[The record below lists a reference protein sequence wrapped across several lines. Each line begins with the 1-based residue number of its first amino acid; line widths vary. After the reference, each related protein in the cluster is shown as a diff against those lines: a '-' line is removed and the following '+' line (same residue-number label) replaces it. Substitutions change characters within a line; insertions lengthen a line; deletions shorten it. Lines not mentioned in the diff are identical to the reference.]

1 MKVLLLDQA
10 FYPDVVS
17 VAQHASGLSR
27 MLVARGHEVTVVASQ
42 RGYDDPSMRFHLR
55 ETWHGVQIVRV
66 RCTGFGKGA
75 KWRRAADFA
84 TFLGS
89 CCIQLMMLGRFDLV
103 VSMTAPPLL
112 SVPAALFA
120 WLWGGRLVVWVMD
133 LNPDEAIAV
142 GWLRNGSLTAKFL
155 EALLRFSLR
164 RAENIVVLDRFMRDR
179 VAQKGI
185 APEKVAVIPPWS
197 HDKAVRYD
205 PAGRQTFRKQHG
217 LEGKYVVMYS
227 GNHSP
232 CHPLETLLEAAARLG
247 GQPEIA
253 FCFVGGGSEF
263 GKVRRFAEERSLRN
277 IVCVPYQPLERL
289 SASLSAADLHVVVMG
304 DALVGI
310 VHPCKIYNILALGI
324 PFLYI
329 GPEQSHVGEVL
340 KLTREIQRT
349 QRAFRHGE
357 VDALA
362 QSILDW
368 ARRGPHRSDEATL
381 LAGRYSEAVLAGGF
395 VDLLENV
402 TVERDTKAT
411 VPVNQVSTER

>member
-10 FYPDVVS
+10 FYPDVVA
-17 VAQHASGLSR
+17 VAQYASDLSR
-27 MLVARGHEVTVVASQ
+27 TLAARGHEVTVVASQ
-42 RGYDDPSMRFHLR
+42 RGYDDSSMRFQR
-55 ETWHGVQIVRV
+55 RQTWHGVQIVRV
-66 RCTGFGKGA
+66 LCTGFGKGA

-89 CCIQLMMLGRFDLV
+89 CCIQLMMLRRSDLV

-112 SVPAALFA
+112 SVIAALFA

-133 LNPDEAIAV
+133 LNPDEAIAI
-142 GWLRNGSLTAKFL
+142 GWLPNGSVTAKFL

-164 RAENIVVLDRFMRDR
+164 RAENIVVLDRFMKDR
-179 VAQKGI
+179 IAQKGI
-185 APEKVAVIPPWS
+185 APKKVAVIPPWS
-197 HDKAVRYD
+197 HDAAVRYD
-205 PAGRQTFRKQHG
+205 PAGRQTFRREHG

-232 CHPLETLLEAAARLG
+232 CHPLKTFLEAAARIA

-263 GKVRRFAEERSLRN
+263 GKVRRFAEERNLRN

-304 DALVGI
+304 DAFVGI
-310 VHPCKIYNILALGI
+310 VHPCKIYNILSIGI

-329 GPEQSHVGEVL
+329 GPEQSHMGEL
-340 KLTREIQRT
+340 LSLTRKRLRPQI
-349 QRAFRHGE
+349 AFRHGE

-362 QSILDW
+362 QSVLEW
-368 ARRGPHRSDEATL
+368 AGSGSRRWDDEKR
-381 LAGRYSEAVLAGGF
+381 LAGRYSEAALAGRF
-395 VDLLENV
+395 VDLLESV
-402 TVERDTKAT
+402 TAERDTKAT
-411 VPVNQVSTER
+411 VTVSRLFTER